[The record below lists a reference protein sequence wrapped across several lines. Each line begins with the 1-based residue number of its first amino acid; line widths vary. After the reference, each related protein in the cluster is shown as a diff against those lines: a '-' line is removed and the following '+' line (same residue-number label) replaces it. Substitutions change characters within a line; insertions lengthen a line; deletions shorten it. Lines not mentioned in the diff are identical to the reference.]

1 MIIIYYHDKNL
12 SPHPSENLNFTS
24 QFLILKFYF
33 LKFDLI
39 QKGGNGIIRIQYRE
53 EGSRMYVRC
62 DCQLKST
69 RCVQYAY
76 MWNEFPFE
84 ILKKDI
90 VKSGKHKMY
99 QRHPMTFDIETS
111 KIPKDNEGHYEAFM
125 YIWQVCIEGNVVF
138 GRRWEELQEFMKNVI
153 NAYKLS
159 EEERVVVYVH
169 NLSFEFQFIQDYF
182 KFVDVFAMA
191 SRSILTAKTAH
202 LEFRCSY
209 KLSNMSLAKF
219 IENTPNTLHY
229 KGIDDLDYSTV
240 RTPDTPLTEV
250 ELGYCFNDVK
260 GLYECVMELLK
271 EDNIAT
277 IPLTSTGYVRRD
289 CRHAMNKNKNN
300 RKMFL
305 RSRLTLLQYKLLR
318 ECFRGGNTAGDRYL
332 TNLILKNVGSYDLSS
347 SYPFQMIARYYPLGK
362 WNYGVIPDIR
372 TLEEYNKK
380 YCTIAR
386 YSFKNIRLRE
396 EKPIPYIPQSKCLA
410 LGNDREIYN
419 GRILHAD
426 CLTISMTNIDYDI
439 VKEQYIYDEIAVE
452 EFHYSR
458 KGLLP
463 KELRDTIMYYFEKK
477 SKLKG
482 DEEHYYEYMKSK
494 NKLNSIYGMT
504 VTNILN
510 TEIEYHDGE
519 YTEKKMTEE
528 EMEEALDKYYKNHR
542 SFLNYSWG
550 VFVTAYARRELEDG
564 LNIAGLDAIYCDTDS
579 VKFIGNHDKEFEAYN
594 ERLNRECLEKG
605 VINYAEVNGK
615 RYYMGIFDKEK
626 GYDEFITLG
635 AKKYAFLQNG
645 RLGITV
651 SGLSKKKGAEELE
664 KKGGLRRFQRNEV
677 FYNSG
682 RTIAQYNSAK
692 VHDITVDDCTFST
705 ASNLAIVDTTYTL
718 GISDTMLD
726 IIERLQGE

>member
-1 MIIIYYHDKNL
+1 
-12 SPHPSENLNFTS
+12 
-24 QFLILKFYF
+24 
-33 LKFDLI
+33 
-39 QKGGNGIIRIQYRE
+39 
-53 EGSRMYVRC
+53 MYIRC
-62 DCQLKST
+62 DTQLKST
-69 RCVQYAY
+69 RCIQYAY
-76 MWNEFPFE
+76 QWNEFPFD

-111 KIPKDNEGHYEAFM
+111 MIPTDDEGHYQAFM

-138 GRRWEELQEFMKNVI
+138 GRRWEELQDFMEKVV

-159 EEERVVVYVH
+159 EGERVVVYVH
-169 NLSFEFQFIQDYF
+169 NLSFEFQFMQDF
-182 KFVDVFAMA
+182 FRFTDVFAMA

-229 KGIDDLDYSTV
+229 KGVDDLDYATV

-250 ELGYCFNDVK
+250 EYGYCFNDVK

-289 CRHAMNKNKNN
+289 CRNAMNKNNNN

-318 ECFRGGNTAGDRYL
+318 ECFRGGNTASDRYL
-332 TNLILKNVGSYDLSS
+332 TNLILKLVGSYDLSS
-347 SYPFQMIARYYPLGK
+347 SYPFQMIAREYPLGK
-362 WNYGVIPDIR
+362 WNYGVIPDLK
-372 TLEEYNKK
+372 TLEEYNSN

-386 YSFKNIRLRE
+386 YTFKNIRLRD

-410 LGNDREIYN
+410 LGDDREIYN

-426 CLTISMTNIDYDI
+426 FLTISMTNIDFDI
-439 VKEQYIYDEIAVE
+439 VKEQYEYDELAVE

-477 SKLKG
+477 SELKG

-528 EMEEALDKYYKNHR
+528 EMQEALDKYYKNHR

-564 LNIAGLDAIYCDTDS
+564 LNIAGLDTIYCDTDS

-594 ERLNRECLEKG
+594 ERLNKECEEKG
-605 VINYAEVNGK
+605 IRNYIEVNGK
-615 RYYMGIFDKEK
+615 RFYMGIFDKEK

-645 RLGITV
+645 KLGITV

-682 RTIAQYNSAK
+682 RTIAQYNSAE
-692 VHDITVDDCTFST
+692 VHDIRVNGCTFST

-718 GISDTMLD
+718 GITDTMLD
-726 IIERLQGE
+726 IIERLQGDIDYE

>member
-1 MIIIYYHDKNL
+1 
-12 SPHPSENLNFTS
+12 
-24 QFLILKFYF
+24 
-33 LKFDLI
+33 
-39 QKGGNGIIRIQYRE
+39 
-53 EGSRMYVRC
+53 MYIRC

-69 RCVQYAY
+69 RCKQYAY
-76 MWNEFPFE
+76 YCNEFPFD

-111 KIPKDNEGHYEAFM
+111 KIPKDNNEGHYEAFM

-138 GRRWEELQEFMKNVI
+138 GRRWEELQEFMQKVVD
-153 NAYKLS
+153 AYKLS
-159 EEERVVVYVH
+159 EGERVVVYVH

-182 KFVDVFAMA
+182 NFTDVFAMA
-191 SRSILTAKTAH
+191 SRSILSAKTAH

-305 RSRLTLLQYKLLR
+305 RSKLTLLQYKLLR
-318 ECFRGGNTAGDRYL
+318 ECFRGGNTASNRYL
-332 TNLILKNVGSYDLSS
+332 TNIILKNVGSYDLSS
-347 SYPFQMIARYYPLGK
+347 SYPFQMISRDFPLGK
-362 WNYGVIPDIR
+362 WNYGIITDIS
-372 TLEEYNKK
+372 TLYEYNRK

-386 YSFKNIRLRE
+386 YTFKNIRLKE

-410 LGNDREIYN
+410 LGDDREIYN

-426 CLTISMTNIDYDI
+426 FLTISMTNIDFDI
-439 VKEQYIYDEIAVE
+439 VKEEYEYDEIAVE

-510 TEIEYHDGE
+510 TEIEYNDGE
-519 YTEKKMTEE
+519 YIEKKMSNE
-528 EMEEALDKYYKNHR
+528 EMQEALDKYYKNHR
-542 SFLNYSWG
+542 SFLSYSWG

-564 LNIAGLDAIYCDTDS
+564 LNIAGLDTIYCDTDS
-579 VKFIGNHDKEFEAYN
+579 VKYIGDHDKEFEEYN
-594 ERLNRECLEKG
+594 IRLNKECEEKG
-605 VINYAEVNGK
+605 IKNYAEVNDK
-615 RYYMGIFDKEK
+615 SYMGIFDKEH

-645 RLGITV
+645 KLGITV

-664 KKGGLRRFQRNEV
+664 RKGGLRRFQKNEI

-692 VHDITVDDCTFST
+692 IHYITVNGCTFST

-726 IIERLQGE
+726 IIERLQGD

>member
-1 MIIIYYHDKNL
+1 
-12 SPHPSENLNFTS
+12 
-24 QFLILKFYF
+24 
-33 LKFDLI
+33 
-39 QKGGNGIIRIQYRE
+39 
-53 EGSRMYVRC
+53 MYIKC

-69 RCVQYAY
+69 RCIQYAY
-76 MWNEFPFE
+76 KWNEFPFD

-138 GRRWEELQEFMKNVI
+138 GRRWEELQEFMEMVV

-159 EEERVVVYVH
+159 EGERVVLYVH

-182 KFVDVFAMA
+182 NFTDVFAMA

-229 KGIDDLDYSTV
+229 KGIDDLDYATV
-240 RTPDTPLTEV
+240 RTPDTSLTEV

-347 SYPFQMIARYYPLGK
+347 SYPFQMIARDYPLGK

-372 TLEEYNKK
+372 TLEEYNRK

-386 YSFKNIRLRE
+386 YTFKNIRLRD

-426 CLTISMTNIDYDI
+426 CLTISMTNIDFDV
-439 VKEQYIYDEIAVE
+439 VKEQYVYDEIAVE

-528 EMEEALDKYYKNHR
+528 EMKEALDKYYKNHR

-564 LNIAGLDAIYCDTDS
+564 LNIAGLDTIYCDTDS
-579 VKFIGNHDKEFEAYN
+579 VKYIGIHDREFEEYN
-594 ERLNRECLEKG
+594 IRLNKECEEKG
-605 VINYAEVNGK
+605 IKNYAEVNGK
-615 RYYMGIFDKEK
+615 RYYMGIFDKEN

-635 AKKYAFLQNG
+635 AKKYAFIQNG
-645 RLGITV
+645 KLGITV

-682 RTIAQYNSAK
+682 RTIAQYNSEK
-692 VHDITVDDCTFST
+692 VHDITVDGCTFST

>member
-1 MIIIYYHDKNL
+1 
-12 SPHPSENLNFTS
+12 
-24 QFLILKFYF
+24 
-33 LKFDLI
+33 
-39 QKGGNGIIRIQYRE
+39 
-53 EGSRMYVRC
+53 MYIRC
-62 DCQLKST
+62 DCQLKTT
-69 RCVQYAY
+69 RCIQYAY
-76 MWNEFPFE
+76 NWNEFPFQ
-84 ILKKDI
+84 ILKKDL
-90 VKSGKHKMY
+90 VKSGKHKVY
-99 QRHPMTFDIETS
+99 QRLPMTFDIETS
-111 KIPKDNEGHYEAFM
+111 KIPTDDDGHYQAFM
-125 YIWQVCIEGNVVF
+125 YLWQICLEGNVIF
-138 GRRWEELQEFMKNVI
+138 GRRWEQLQWFMEQVV

-159 EEERVVVYVH
+159 ENERVVIYVH
-169 NLSFEFQFIQDYF
+169 NLSFEFQFMQDF
-182 KFVDVFAMA
+182 FRFTDVFAMA
-191 SRSILTAKTAH
+191 SRSILTAKTDH

-209 KLSNMSLAKF
+209 KLSNMSLAKW

-229 KGIDDLDYSTV
+229 KGVGDLDYDTV

-250 ELGYCFNDVK
+250 EYGYGFNDVK
-260 GLYECVMELLK
+260 GPYECLMELLK

-347 SYPFQMIARYYPLGK
+347 SYPFQMIAREYPLGK
-362 WNYGVIPDIR
+362 WNYGIIPDIR
-372 TLEEYNKK
+372 TLDEYNRK

-386 YSFKNIRLRE
+386 YTFKNIRLRD

-426 CLTISMTNIDYDI
+426 CLTISMTNIDFDI

-528 EMEEALDKYYKNHR
+528 EMQEALDKYYKNHR

-564 LNIAGLDAIYCDTDS
+564 LNIAGLDTIYCDTDS
-579 VKFIGNHDKEFEAYN
+579 VKYIGNHDREFEEYN
-594 ERLNRECLEKG
+594 ERLNKECEERGIK
-605 VINYAEVNGK
+605 NYAEVNGK
-615 RYYMGIFDKEK
+615 RFYMGIFDKEK

-645 RLGITV
+645 KLGITV

-682 RTIAQYNSAK
+682 RTIAQYNSEK
-692 VHDITVDDCTFST
+692 VHDITVDGCTFST

>member
-1 MIIIYYHDKNL
+1 
-12 SPHPSENLNFTS
+12 
-24 QFLILKFYF
+24 
-33 LKFDLI
+33 
-39 QKGGNGIIRIQYRE
+39 
-53 EGSRMYVRC
+53 MYIRC

-69 RCVQYAY
+69 RCIQYAY
-76 MWNEFPFE
+76 QWNEFPFD

-111 KIPKDNEGHYEAFM
+111 KIPTDDEGHYQSFM

-138 GRRWEELQEFMKNVI
+138 GRRWEELQEFMEKVVD
-153 NAYKLS
+153 AYKLS

-182 KFVDVFAMA
+182 NFTDVFAMA

-229 KGIDDLDYSTV
+229 KGVDDLDYATV
-240 RTPDTPLTEV
+240 RTPDTQLTEV
-250 ELGYCFNDVK
+250 EYGYCFNDVK

-289 CRHAMNKNKNN
+289 CRKAMSKNKNN

-318 ECFRGGNTAGDRYL
+318 ECFRGGNTASDRYL
-332 TNLILKNVGSYDLSS
+332 TNLILKIVGSYDLSS
-347 SYPFQMIARYYPLGK
+347 SYPFQMIAREYPLGK
-362 WNYGVIPDIR
+362 WNYGVIPDIN
-372 TLEEYNKK
+372 TLEEYNRK

-386 YSFKNIRLRE
+386 YSFKNIRLRD

-426 CLTISMTNIDYDI
+426 FLTISMTNIDFDI
-439 VKEQYIYDEIAVE
+439 VKEQYEYDELAVE

-477 SKLKG
+477 SELKG

-528 EMEEALDKYYKNHR
+528 EMKEALDKYYKNHR

-564 LNIAGLDAIYCDTDS
+564 LNIAGLDTIYCDTDS
-579 VKFIGNHDKEFEAYN
+579 VKFIGDHDKEFEAYN
-594 ERLNRECLEKG
+594 ERLNKECEEKG
-605 VINYAEVNGK
+605 IKNYAEVNGK
-615 RYYMGIFDKEK
+615 RFYMGIFDKEK

-645 RLGITV
+645 KLGITV

-664 KKGGLRRFQRNEV
+664 RKGGLRRFQRNEV

-682 RTIAQYNSAK
+682 RTIAQYNSAE
-692 VHDITVDDCTFST
+692 VHDITVDGCTFST

-726 IIERLQGE
+726 IIERLQGDNDYE

>member
-1 MIIIYYHDKNL
+1 
-12 SPHPSENLNFTS
+12 
-24 QFLILKFYF
+24 
-33 LKFDLI
+33 
-39 QKGGNGIIRIQYRE
+39 
-53 EGSRMYVRC
+53 MYIRC
-62 DCQLKST
+62 DTQLKST
-69 RCVQYAY
+69 RCIQYAY
-76 MWNEFPFE
+76 YWNEFPFE
-84 ILKKDI
+84 LLKKDI

-111 KIPKDNEGHYEAFM
+111 KIPTDDEGHYQAFM
-125 YIWQVCIEGNVVF
+125 YIWQICIEGNVVF
-138 GRRWEELQEFMKNVI
+138 GRRWEELQEFMEKVV

-182 KFVDVFAMA
+182 NFTDVFAMA

-229 KGIDDLDYSTV
+229 KGVDDLDYATV
-240 RTPDTPLTEV
+240 RTPDTPLNEV

-289 CRHAMNKNKNN
+289 CRKAMNRNKNN

-347 SYPFQMIARYYPLGK
+347 SYPFQMIAREYPLGK
-362 WNYGVIPDIR
+362 WNYGVIPDIK
-372 TLEEYNKK
+372 TLEEYNRK

-386 YSFKNIRLRE
+386 YTFKNIRLRD

-410 LGNDREIYN
+410 LGDDREIYN

-426 CLTISMTNIDYDI
+426 ILTISMTNIDFEI
-439 VKEQYIYDEIAVE
+439 VKEQYVYDEIAVE
-452 EFHYSR
+452 EFHYTR

-477 SKLKG
+477 SMLKG

-528 EMEEALDKYYKNHR
+528 EMQEALDKYYKNHR

-564 LNIAGLDAIYCDTDS
+564 LNIAGLDTIYCDTDS
-579 VKFIGNHDKEFEAYN
+579 VKYIGNHDKEFEAYN
-594 ERLNRECLEKG
+594 ERLNNECEEKG
-605 VINYAEVNGK
+605 IRNYTEFNGK
-615 RYYMGIFDKEK
+615 RFYMGIFDKEK

-635 AKKYAFLQNG
+635 AKKYAFIQNG
-645 RLGITV
+645 KLGITV

-692 VHDITVDDCTFST
+692 VHDITVNGCTFST

-726 IIERLQGE
+726 IIERLQGDRDNEKEKINGKKN

>member
-1 MIIIYYHDKNL
+1 
-12 SPHPSENLNFTS
+12 
-24 QFLILKFYF
+24 
-33 LKFDLI
+33 
-39 QKGGNGIIRIQYRE
+39 
-53 EGSRMYVRC
+53 MYIKC

-69 RCVQYAY
+69 RCIQYAY
-76 MWNEFPFE
+76 YWNEFPFD

-99 QRHPMTFDIETS
+99 QKHPMTFDIETS
-111 KIPKDNEGHYEAFM
+111 KIPTDDEGHYQAFM
-125 YIWQVCIEGNVVF
+125 YLWQICLEGNVIF
-138 GRRWEELQEFMKNVI
+138 GRRWEQLQWFMEQVVK
-153 NAYKLS
+153 AYKLS
-159 EEERVVVYVH
+159 EGERVVIYVH
-169 NLSFEFQFIQDYF
+169 NLSFEFQFMQDF
-182 KFVDVFAMA
+182 FRFTDVFAMA
-191 SRSILTAKTAH
+191 SRSILTAKTDH

-209 KLSNMSLAKF
+209 KLSNMSLAKW

-229 KGIDDLDYSTV
+229 KGVGDLDYDTV
-240 RTPDTPLTEV
+240 RTPDTPLTEI
-250 ELGYCFNDVK
+250 EYGYGFNDVK
-260 GLYECVMELLK
+260 GLYECLMELLK

-289 CRHAMNKNKNN
+289 CRNAMNKNKNN

-318 ECFRGGNTAGDRYL
+318 ECFRGGNTASDRYL
-332 TNLILKNVGSYDLSS
+332 TNLILKIVGSYDLSS
-347 SYPFQMIARYYPLGK
+347 SYPFQMIAREYPLGK
-362 WNYGVIPDIR
+362 WNYGVIPDIN
-372 TLEEYNKK
+372 TLEEYNRK

-386 YSFKNIRLRE
+386 YTFKNITLRD
-396 EKPIPYIPQSKCLA
+396 EKPIPYIPQSKCLS
-410 LGNDREIYN
+410 LGDDREIYN

-426 CLTISMTNIDYDI
+426 FLTISMTNIDFDI
-439 VKEQYIYDEIAVE
+439 VREQYEYEELAVE

-477 SKLKG
+477 SKLKC

-564 LNIAGLDAIYCDTDS
+564 LNIAGLDTIYCDTDS
-579 VKFIGNHDKEFEAYN
+579 VKFIGNHDMEFESYN
-594 ERLNRECLEKG
+594 ERLNKECEEKG
-605 VINYAEVNGK
+605 IKNYTEVNGK
-615 RYYMGIFDKEK
+615 RFYMGIFDKEK

-645 RLGITV
+645 KLGITV

-664 KKGGLRRFQRNEV
+664 KKGGIRRFQRNEV

-682 RTIAQYNSAK
+682 RTIVQYNSAE
-692 VHDITVDDCTFST
+692 VHDITVNGCTFST

-718 GISDTMLD
+718 GITDTMLD
-726 IIERLQGE
+726 IIERLQGDNDYE

>member
-1 MIIIYYHDKNL
+1 
-12 SPHPSENLNFTS
+12 
-24 QFLILKFYF
+24 
-33 LKFDLI
+33 
-39 QKGGNGIIRIQYRE
+39 
-53 EGSRMYVRC
+53 MYVRC
-62 DCQLKST
+62 DCQLKTT
-69 RCVQYAY
+69 RCIQYAY
-76 MWNEFPFE
+76 RWNEFPFE

-111 KIPKDNEGHYEAFM
+111 KIAKDNDGHYEAFM

-138 GRRWEELQEFMKNVI
+138 GRRWEELQEFMHKVVD
-153 NAYKLS
+153 AYKLS
-159 EEERVVVYVH
+159 EGERVVVYVH
-169 NLSFEFQFIQDYF
+169 NLSFEFQFIQDF
-182 KFVDVFAMA
+182 FHFTDVFAMA

-305 RSRLTLLQYKLLR
+305 RSRLTLIQYKLLR

-347 SYPFQMIARYYPLGK
+347 SYPFQMIAREYPLGK
-362 WNYGVIPDIR
+362 WNYGVIPNIR
-372 TLEEYNKK
+372 TLEEYNRK

-386 YSFKNIRLRE
+386 YSFKNIRLRD

-426 CLTISMTNIDYDI
+426 CLTISMTNIDFDI
-439 VKEQYIYDEIAVE
+439 VREQYVYDEIAVE

-528 EMEEALDKYYKNHR
+528 EMQEALDKYYKNHR

-564 LNIAGLDAIYCDTDS
+564 LNIAGLDTVYCDTDS
-579 VKFIGNHDKEFEAYN
+579 VKYIGEHEKEFEEYN
-594 ERLNRECLEKG
+594 IRLNKECEEKG
-605 VINYAEVNGK
+605 IKNYAEVNGK
-615 RYYMGIFDKEK
+615 RFYMGIFDKEN

-645 RLGITV
+645 KLGITV
-651 SGLSKKKGAEELE
+651 SGLSKNKGAEELE
-664 KKGGLRRFQRNEV
+664 RKGGLRRFQRNEV

-692 VHDITVDDCTFST
+692 VHDITVNGCTFST

-726 IIERLQGE
+726 IIERLQGD

>member
-1 MIIIYYHDKNL
+1 
-12 SPHPSENLNFTS
+12 
-24 QFLILKFYF
+24 
-33 LKFDLI
+33 
-39 QKGGNGIIRIQYRE
+39 
-53 EGSRMYVRC
+53 MYIRC
-62 DCQLKST
+62 DTQLKST
-69 RCVQYAY
+69 RCIQYAY
-76 MWNEFPFE
+76 QWNEFPFD

-111 KIPKDNEGHYEAFM
+111 KIPTDDDGHYEAFM

-138 GRRWEELQEFMKNVI
+138 GRRWEELQEFMNNVV

-182 KFVDVFAMA
+182 KFTDVFAMA

-229 KGIDDLDYSTV
+229 KGVDDLDYQTV
-240 RTPDTPLTEV
+240 RTPDTPLTEI
-250 ELGYCFNDVK
+250 EYGYCFNDVK

-289 CRHAMNKNKNN
+289 CRNAMNKNKNN

-318 ECFRGGNTAGDRYL
+318 ECFRGGNTASDRYL
-332 TNLILKNVGSYDLSS
+332 TNLILKIVGSYDLSS
-347 SYPFQMIARYYPLGK
+347 SYPFQMIAREYPLGK
-362 WNYGVIPDIR
+362 WNYGVIPDIK
-372 TLEEYNKK
+372 TLEEYNSR

-386 YSFKNIRLRE
+386 YTFKNIHLRD

-410 LGNDREIYN
+410 LGDDREIYN

-426 CLTISMTNIDYDI
+426 FLTISMTNIDFDI
-439 VKEQYIYDEIAVE
+439 VKEQYEYDELAVE

-482 DEEHYYEYMKSK
+482 DEDHYYEYMKSK

-528 EMEEALDKYYKNHR
+528 EMQEALDKYYKNHR

-564 LNIAGLDAIYCDTDS
+564 LNIAGLDTIYCDTDS
-579 VKFIGNHDKEFEAYN
+579 VKFIGNHDREFEEYN
-594 ERLNRECLEKG
+594 ERLNKECEEKG
-605 VINYAEVNGK
+605 IRNYTEVNGK
-615 RYYMGIFDKEK
+615 RFYMGIFDKEK

-635 AKKYAFLQNG
+635 AKKYAFMQNG
-645 RLGITV
+645 KLGITV

-664 KKGGLRRFQRNEV
+664 RKGGLRRFQRNEV

-682 RTIAQYNSAK
+682 RTIAQYNSAD
-692 VHDITVDDCTFST
+692 VHDITVDGCTFST

-718 GISDTMLD
+718 GITDTMLD
-726 IIERLQGE
+726 IIEKLQGDIDYE

>member
-1 MIIIYYHDKNL
+1 
-12 SPHPSENLNFTS
+12 
-24 QFLILKFYF
+24 
-33 LKFDLI
+33 
-39 QKGGNGIIRIQYRE
+39 
-53 EGSRMYVRC
+53 MYIKC

-69 RCVQYAY
+69 RCIQYAY
-76 MWNEFPFE
+76 KWNEFPFD

-90 VKSGKHKMY
+90 IKSGKHKMY

-111 KIPKDNEGHYEAFM
+111 KISKDNDGHYEAFM
-125 YIWQVCIEGNVVF
+125 YIWQICIEGNVVF

-153 NAYKLS
+153 NAYKLT
-159 EEERVVVYVH
+159 EGERVVVYVH

-182 KFVDVFAMA
+182 NFVDVFAMA

-229 KGIDDLDYSTV
+229 KGIDDLDYATV

-250 ELGYCFNDVK
+250 EYGYCFNDVK
-260 GLYECVMELLK
+260 GLYESVMELLN

-332 TNLILKNVGSYDLSS
+332 TNLILKQVGSYDLSS
-347 SYPFQMIARYYPLGK
+347 SYPFQMIAREYPVGK

-372 TLEEYNKK
+372 TLEEYNRK

-386 YSFKNIRLRE
+386 YTFKNIRLRD
-396 EKPIPYIPQSKCLA
+396 EKPIPYIPQSKCIA
-410 LGNDREIYN
+410 LGDDREIYN

-426 CLTISMTNIDYDI
+426 FLTISMTNIDFDI
-439 VKEQYIYDEIAVE
+439 VREQYEYDEIAVE

-477 SKLKG
+477 SNLKG

-528 EMEEALDKYYKNHR
+528 EMQEALDKYYMNHR

-564 LNIAGLDAIYCDTDS
+564 LNIAGLDTIYCDTDS
-579 VKFIGNHDKEFEAYN
+579 VKYIGNHDREFEEYN
-594 ERLNRECLEKG
+594 ERLNKECEEKG
-605 VINYAEVNGK
+605 IKNYAEVNGK
-615 RYYMGIFDKEK
+615 RFYMGIFDKEK

-645 RLGITV
+645 KLGITV

-682 RTIAQYNSAK
+682 RTIAQYNSEK
-692 VHDITVDDCTFST
+692 VHDITVDGCTDRKS
-705 ASNLAIVDTTYTL
+705 VV
-718 GISDTMLD
+718 
-726 IIERLQGE
+726 

>member
-1 MIIIYYHDKNL
+1 
-12 SPHPSENLNFTS
+12 
-24 QFLILKFYF
+24 
-33 LKFDLI
+33 
-39 QKGGNGIIRIQYRE
+39 
-53 EGSRMYVRC
+53 MYIRC
-62 DCQLKST
+62 DTQLKST
-69 RCVQYAY
+69 RCIQYAY
-76 MWNEFPFE
+76 KWNEFPFG

-111 KIPKDNEGHYEAFM
+111 KILTDDEGHYQAFM

-138 GRRWEELQEFMKNVI
+138 GRRWEELQEFMQNVV

-159 EEERVVVYVH
+159 EGERVVVYVH

-182 KFVDVFAMA
+182 KFTDVFAMS

-229 KGIDDLDYSTV
+229 KGIDDIDYATV
-240 RTPDTPLTEV
+240 RTPDTELTEV
-250 ELGYCFNDVK
+250 EYGYCFNDVK
-260 GLYECVMELLK
+260 GLYECVIELLK

-289 CRHAMNKNKNN
+289 CRNAMNKNKNN

-318 ECFRGGNTAGDRYL
+318 ECFRGGNTASDRYL
-332 TNLILKNVGSYDLSS
+332 TNLILKIVGSYDLSS
-347 SYPFQMIARYYPLGK
+347 SYPFQMIAREYPLGK
-362 WNYGVIPDIR
+362 WNYGVIPDIK
-372 TLEEYNKK
+372 TLEEYNSK

-386 YSFKNIRLRE
+386 YTFKNIRLRDE
-396 EKPIPYIPQSKCLA
+396 QPIPYIPQSKCLA
-410 LGNDREIYN
+410 LGADREIYN

-426 CLTISMTNIDYDI
+426 FLTISMTNIDYDI
-439 VKEQYIYDEIAVE
+439 VKEQYEYDEIAVE

-528 EMEEALDKYYKNHR
+528 EMQEALDKYYKNHR

-564 LNIAGLDAIYCDTDS
+564 LNIAGLDTIYCDTDS
-579 VKFIGNHDKEFEAYN
+579 VKFIGNHDREFEEYN
-594 ERLNRECLEKG
+594 ERLNKECEERGIK
-605 VINYAEVNGK
+605 NYAEVNGK

-645 RLGITV
+645 KLGITV
-651 SGLSKKKGAEELE
+651 SGLSKKKGAKELE
-664 KKGGLRRFQRNEV
+664 KKGGLKRFQRNEV

-682 RTIAQYNSAK
+682 RTIAQYNAAEI
-692 VHDITVDDCTFST
+692 HNITVDGCTFST

-718 GISDTMLD
+718 GITDTMLD
-726 IIERLQGE
+726 IIEKLQGDNDYE

>member
-1 MIIIYYHDKNL
+1 
-12 SPHPSENLNFTS
+12 
-24 QFLILKFYF
+24 
-33 LKFDLI
+33 
-39 QKGGNGIIRIQYRE
+39 
-53 EGSRMYVRC
+53 MYIRC
-62 DCQLKST
+62 DTQLKST
-69 RCVQYAY
+69 RCIQYAY
-76 MWNEFPFE
+76 QWNEFPFE

-99 QRHPMTFDIETS
+99 QRKPMTFDIETS
-111 KIPKDNEGHYEAFM
+111 KIPKDNDGHYEAFM

-138 GRRWEELQEFMKNVI
+138 GRRWEELQEFMKNVV

-159 EEERVVVYVH
+159 EGERVVVYVH

-182 KFVDVFAMA
+182 NFTDVFAMA

-219 IENTPNTLHY
+219 IENAPNTLHY
-229 KGIDDLDYSTV
+229 KGVDDLDYATV
-240 RTPDTPLTEV
+240 RTPNTPLTEI
-250 ELGYCFNDVK
+250 EYGYCFNDVK

-289 CRHAMNKNKNN
+289 CRKAMNKNKNN

-318 ECFRGGNTAGDRYL
+318 ECFRGGNTASDRYL

-347 SYPFQMIARYYPLGK
+347 SYPFQMIAREYPLGK
-362 WNYGVIPDIR
+362 WNYGIIPDIK
-372 TLEEYNKK
+372 TLEEYNRK

-386 YSFKNIRLRE
+386 YTFKNIHLRD

-410 LGNDREIYN
+410 LGDDREIYN

-426 CLTISMTNIDYDI
+426 YLTISMTNIDFDI
-439 VKEQYIYDEIAVE
+439 VREQYEYDEIAVE

-528 EMEEALDKYYKNHR
+528 EMQEALDKYYKNHR

-564 LNIAGLDAIYCDTDS
+564 LNIAGLDTIYCDTDS
-579 VKFIGNHDKEFEAYN
+579 VKFIGNHDREFEAYN
-594 ERLNRECLEKG
+594 ERLNKECEEKG
-605 VINYAEVNGK
+605 IMNYTEVNGK

-635 AKKYAFLQNG
+635 AKKYAFLQQG
-645 RLGITV
+645 KLGITV
-651 SGLSKKKGAEELE
+651 SGLSKKKGAEELA
-664 KKGGLRRFQRNEV
+664 KKGGLRRFQRNEI

-682 RTIAQYNSAK
+682 RTIAQYNSEK
-692 VHDITVDDCTFST
+692 IHDITVNGCTFST

-718 GISDTMLD
+718 GITDTMLD
-726 IIERLQGE
+726 IIERLQGDIDYE

>member
-1 MIIIYYHDKNL
+1 
-12 SPHPSENLNFTS
+12 
-24 QFLILKFYF
+24 
-33 LKFDLI
+33 
-39 QKGGNGIIRIQYRE
+39 
-53 EGSRMYVRC
+53 MYIKC

-69 RCVQYAY
+69 RCIQYAY
-76 MWNEFPFE
+76 YWNEFPFE

-111 KIPKDNEGHYEAFM
+111 KIPTDDEGHYQAFM

-138 GRRWEELQEFMKNVI
+138 GRRWEELQEFMKNVV

-159 EEERVVVYVH
+159 EGERVVVYVH
-169 NLSFEFQFIQDYF
+169 NLSFEFQFIQDF
-182 KFVDVFAMA
+182 FNFTDVFAMA

-229 KGIDDLDYSTV
+229 KGVDDLDYATV

-250 ELGYCFNDVK
+250 EYGYCFNDVK

-289 CRHAMNKNKNN
+289 CRNAMNKNKNN

-318 ECFRGGNTAGDRYL
+318 ECFRGGNTASDRYL
-332 TNLILKNVGSYDLSS
+332 TNLILKIVGSYDLSS
-347 SYPFQMIARYYPLGK
+347 SYPFQMIARDYPLGK
-362 WNYGVIPDIR
+362 WNYGVIPDIK
-372 TLEEYNKK
+372 TLEEYNSR

-386 YSFKNIRLRE
+386 YTFKNIHLRD

-410 LGNDREIYN
+410 LGDDREIYN

-426 CLTISMTNIDYDI
+426 FLTISMTNIDFDI
-439 VKEQYIYDEIAVE
+439 VREQYEYDELAVE

-477 SKLKG
+477 SELKG

-528 EMEEALDKYYKNHR
+528 EMQEALDKYYKNHR
-542 SFLNYSWG
+542 SFMNYSWG

-564 LNIAGLDAIYCDTDS
+564 LNIAGLDTIYCDTDS
-579 VKFIGNHDKEFEAYN
+579 VKFIGNHDREFEEYN
-594 ERLNRECLEKG
+594 ERLNKECEEKG
-605 VINYAEVNGK
+605 IRNYTEVNGK
-615 RYYMGIFDKEK
+615 RFYMGIFDKEK

-645 RLGITV
+645 KLGITV

-664 KKGGLRRFQRNEV
+664 RKGGLRRFQRNEV

-682 RTIAQYNSAK
+682 RTIAQYNSAG
-692 VHDITVDDCTFST
+692 VHDITVNGCTFST

-718 GISDTMLD
+718 GITDTMLD
-726 IIERLQGE
+726 IIEKLQGDIDYE

>member
-1 MIIIYYHDKNL
+1 
-12 SPHPSENLNFTS
+12 
-24 QFLILKFYF
+24 
-33 LKFDLI
+33 
-39 QKGGNGIIRIQYRE
+39 
-53 EGSRMYVRC
+53 MYVRC

-69 RCVQYAY
+69 RCIQYAY

-99 QRHPMTFDIETS
+99 QRKPMTFDIETS
-111 KIPKDNEGHYEAFM
+111 KIPKDNDGHYEAFM

-138 GRRWEELQEFMKNVI
+138 GRRWEELQEFMQKVVD
-153 NAYKLS
+153 AYKLT
-159 EEERVVVYVH
+159 EGERVVVYVH

-182 KFVDVFAMA
+182 NFTDVFAMA

-229 KGIDDLDYSTV
+229 KGVDDLDYTTV
-240 RTPDTPLTEV
+240 RTPGTPLSEV
-250 ELGYCFNDVK
+250 EYGYCFNDVK
-260 GLYECVMELLK
+260 GLYECVMELLN

-347 SYPFQMIARYYPLGK
+347 SYPFQMIAREYPLGK
-362 WNYGVIPDIR
+362 WNYGVIPDIK
-372 TLEEYNKK
+372 TLEEYNRQ

-386 YSFKNIRLRE
+386 YSFKNIRLRD

-426 CLTISMTNIDYDI
+426 CLTISMTNIDFDI
-439 VKEQYIYDEIAVE
+439 VKEQYVYDEIAVE

-528 EMEEALDKYYKNHR
+528 EMQEELDKYYKNHR

-564 LNIAGLDAIYCDTDS
+564 LNIAGLDTIYCDTDS
-579 VKFIGNHDKEFEAYN
+579 VKYIGEHDREFEEYN
-594 ERLNRECLEKG
+594 RRLNKECEENGIK
-605 VINYAEVNGK
+605 NYSEVNGK
-615 RYYMGIFDKEK
+615 RFYMGIFDKEK

-645 RLGITV
+645 KLGITV

-682 RTIAQYNSAK
+682 RTIAQYNSEK
-692 VHDITVDDCTFST
+692 VHDITVDGCTFTT

-718 GISDTMLD
+718 GITDTMLD
-726 IIERLQGE
+726 IIERLQGD

>member
-1 MIIIYYHDKNL
+1 
-12 SPHPSENLNFTS
+12 
-24 QFLILKFYF
+24 
-33 LKFDLI
+33 
-39 QKGGNGIIRIQYRE
+39 
-53 EGSRMYVRC
+53 MYIKC

-69 RCVQYAY
+69 RCIQYAY
-76 MWNEFPFE
+76 YWNDFPFD

-111 KIPKDNEGHYEAFM
+111 KIPTDDEGHYQAFM

-138 GRRWEELQEFMKNVI
+138 GRRWEELQEFMKNVV

-159 EEERVVVYVH
+159 EGERVVVYVH

-229 KGIDDLDYSTV
+229 KGVDDLDYATV
-240 RTPDTPLTEV
+240 RTPDTPLTEI
-250 ELGYCFNDVK
+250 EYGYCFNDVK

-289 CRHAMNKNKNN
+289 CRNAMNKNKNN

-347 SYPFQMIARYYPLGK
+347 SYPFQMIAREYPLGK
-362 WNYGVIPDIR
+362 WNYGVIPDIK
-372 TLEEYNKK
+372 TLEEYNSR

-386 YSFKNIRLRE
+386 YTFKNIRLRD

-410 LGNDREIYN
+410 LGDDREIYN

-426 CLTISMTNIDYDI
+426 FLTISMTNIDYDI
-439 VKEQYIYDEIAVE
+439 VKEQYEYDEIAVE

-528 EMEEALDKYYKNHR
+528 EMQEALDKYYKNHR

-564 LNIAGLDAIYCDTDS
+564 LNIAGLDTIYCDTDS
-579 VKFIGNHDKEFEAYN
+579 VKFISNHDREFEAYN
-594 ERLNRECLEKG
+594 ERLNKECEEKG
-605 VINYAEVNGK
+605 IRNYTEVNGK
-615 RYYMGIFDKEK
+615 RFYMGIFDKEK

-645 RLGITV
+645 KLGITV
-651 SGLSKKKGAEELE
+651 SGLSKKKGAKELE

-682 RTIAQYNSAK
+682 RTIAQYNSAEI
-692 VHDITVDDCTFST
+692 HDITVDGCTFST

-718 GISDTMLD
+718 GITDTMLD
-726 IIERLQGE
+726 IIERLQGDIDYE

>member
-1 MIIIYYHDKNL
+1 
-12 SPHPSENLNFTS
+12 
-24 QFLILKFYF
+24 
-33 LKFDLI
+33 
-39 QKGGNGIIRIQYRE
+39 
-53 EGSRMYVRC
+53 MYIKC

-69 RCVQYAY
+69 RCIQYAY
-76 MWNEFPFE
+76 YWNEFPFE

-111 KIPKDNEGHYEAFM
+111 KIPTDDEGHYQAFM
-125 YIWQVCIEGNVVF
+125 YIWQICIEGNVVL
-138 GRRWEELQEFMKNVI
+138 GRRWEELQEFMKNVV

-159 EEERVVVYVH
+159 EGERVVVYVH

-229 KGIDDLDYSTV
+229 KGVDDLDYETV
-240 RTPDTPLTEV
+240 RTPDTELTEV
-250 ELGYCFNDVK
+250 EYGYCFNDVK

-289 CRHAMNKNKNN
+289 CRNAMNKNKNN

-318 ECFRGGNTAGDRYL
+318 ECFRGGNTASDRYL
-332 TNLILKNVGSYDLSS
+332 TNLILKIVGSYDLSS
-347 SYPFQMIARYYPLGK
+347 SYPFQMIAREYPLGK
-362 WNYGVIPDIR
+362 WNYGIIPDIK
-372 TLEEYNKK
+372 TLEEYNSR

-386 YSFKNIRLRE
+386 YTFKNIRLRE
-396 EKPIPYIPQSKCLA
+396 DKPIPYIPQSKCLA
-410 LGNDREIYN
+410 LGDDREIYN

-426 CLTISMTNIDYDI
+426 FMTISMTNIDFDI
-439 VKEQYIYDEIAVE
+439 VKEQYEYDEISVE

-477 SKLKG
+477 SELKG

-564 LNIAGLDAIYCDTDS
+564 LNIAGLDTVYCDTDS
-579 VKFIGNHDKEFEAYN
+579 VKFIGNHDREFEAYN
-594 ERLNRECLEKG
+594 ERLNKECEEKG
-605 VINYAEVNGK
+605 IRNYTEVNGK
-615 RYYMGIFDKEK
+615 RFYMGIFDKEK

-682 RTIAQYNSAK
+682 RTIAQYNSAE
-692 VHDITVDDCTFST
+692 VHDITVNGCTFST

-718 GISDTMLD
+718 GITDTMLD
-726 IIERLQGE
+726 IIVRLQGDIDYE

>member
-1 MIIIYYHDKNL
+1 
-12 SPHPSENLNFTS
+12 
-24 QFLILKFYF
+24 
-33 LKFDLI
+33 
-39 QKGGNGIIRIQYRE
+39 
-53 EGSRMYVRC
+53 MYIKC
-62 DCQLKST
+62 DCQLKTT
-69 RCVQYAY
+69 RCIQYAY
-76 MWNEFPFE
+76 YWNEFPFE

-111 KIPKDNEGHYEAFM
+111 KIPTDDEGHYQAFM

-138 GRRWEELQEFMKNVI
+138 GRRWEELQDFMERVV

-159 EEERVVVYVH
+159 EGERVVVYVH

-182 KFVDVFAMA
+182 NFTDVFAMA

-229 KGIDDLDYSTV
+229 KGVDDLDYASV
-240 RTPDTPLTEV
+240 RTPDTELTVIEY
-250 ELGYCFNDVK
+250 GYCFNDVK

-289 CRHAMNKNKNN
+289 CRHAMNKNKDN

-318 ECFRGGNTAGDRYL
+318 ECFRGGNTASDRYL
-332 TNLILKNVGSYDLSS
+332 TNLILKIVGSYDLSS
-347 SYPFQMIARYYPLGK
+347 SYPFQMIAREYPLGK
-362 WNYGVIPDIR
+362 WNYGVIPDIK
-372 TLEEYNKK
+372 TLEEYNSK

-386 YSFKNIRLRE
+386 YTFKNIRLRD

-410 LGNDREIYN
+410 LGDNREIYN

-426 CLTISMTNIDYDI
+426 FLTISMTNIDFDI
-439 VKEQYIYDEIAVE
+439 VKEQYEYDELAVE

-477 SKLKG
+477 SELKG

-528 EMEEALDKYYKNHR
+528 EMQEALDKYYKNHR

-564 LNIAGLDAIYCDTDS
+564 LNIAGLDTIYCDTDS

-594 ERLNRECLEKG
+594 ERLNKECEEKG
-605 VINYAEVNGK
+605 IRNYAEVNGK

-645 RLGITV
+645 KLGITV

-682 RTIAQYNSAK
+682 RTIAQYNSAEI
-692 VHDITVDDCTFST
+692 HDITVNGCTFST

-718 GISDTMLD
+718 GITDTMLD
-726 IIERLQGE
+726 IIVRLQGDNDYE

>member
-1 MIIIYYHDKNL
+1 
-12 SPHPSENLNFTS
+12 
-24 QFLILKFYF
+24 
-33 LKFDLI
+33 
-39 QKGGNGIIRIQYRE
+39 
-53 EGSRMYVRC
+53 MYIKC

-69 RCVQYAY
+69 RCIQYAY
-76 MWNEFPFE
+76 QWNEFPFE

-111 KIPKDNEGHYEAFM
+111 KIPTDDEGHYQAFM

-138 GRRWEELQEFMKNVI
+138 GRRWEELQEFMKNVV

-159 EEERVVVYVH
+159 EGERVVVYVH

-182 KFVDVFAMA
+182 NFTDVFAMA

-229 KGIDDLDYSTV
+229 KGVDDLDYATV
-240 RTPDTPLTEV
+240 RTPDTPLTEI
-250 ELGYCFNDVK
+250 EYGYCFNDVM
-260 GLYECVMELLK
+260 GLYECVIELLK

-289 CRHAMNKNKNN
+289 CRNAMNKNKNN

-318 ECFRGGNTAGDRYL
+318 ECFRGGNTASDRYL
-332 TNLILKNVGSYDLSS
+332 TNLILKIVGSYDLSS
-347 SYPFQMIARYYPLGK
+347 SYPFQMIAREYPLGK
-362 WNYGVIPDIR
+362 WNYGVIPDIK
-372 TLEEYNKK
+372 TLEEYNSK

-386 YSFKNIRLRE
+386 YTFKNIRLRD

-410 LGNDREIYN
+410 LGDDREIYN

-426 CLTISMTNIDYDI
+426 FLTISMTNIDFDI
-439 VKEQYIYDEIAVE
+439 VKEQYEYDEIAVE

-477 SKLKG
+477 SELKG

-564 LNIAGLDAIYCDTDS
+564 LNIAGLDTIYCDTDS
-579 VKFIGNHDKEFEAYN
+579 VKFIGNHDKEFEEYN
-594 ERLNRECLEKG
+594 ERLNKECEEKG
-605 VINYAEVNGK
+605 IRNYTEVNGK
-615 RYYMGIFDKEK
+615 RFYMGIFDKEK

-645 RLGITV
+645 KLGITV

-682 RTIAQYNSAK
+682 RTIAQYNSSK
-692 VHDITVDDCTFST
+692 IHDITVDGCTFST

-718 GISDTMLD
+718 GITDTMLD
-726 IIERLQGE
+726 IIERLQGDNDYE

>member
-1 MIIIYYHDKNL
+1 
-12 SPHPSENLNFTS
+12 
-24 QFLILKFYF
+24 
-33 LKFDLI
+33 
-39 QKGGNGIIRIQYRE
+39 
-53 EGSRMYVRC
+53 MYIKC

-69 RCVQYAY
+69 RCIQYAY
-76 MWNEFPFE
+76 KWNEFPFD

-99 QRHPMTFDIETS
+99 QRQPMTFDIETS
-111 KIPKDNEGHYEAFM
+111 KIPTDDEGHYQAFM
-125 YIWQVCIEGNVVF
+125 YIWQVCLEGNVVF
-138 GRRWEELQEFMKNVI
+138 GRRWEELQEFMQNVV

-182 KFVDVFAMA
+182 NFTDVFAMA

-229 KGIDDLDYSTV
+229 KGVDDLDYATV
-240 RTPDTPLTEV
+240 RTPDTELTEV
-250 ELGYCFNDVK
+250 EYGYCFNDVK

-289 CRHAMNKNKNN
+289 CRNAMNKNKNN

-318 ECFRGGNTAGDRYL
+318 ECFRGGNTASDRYL
-332 TNLILKNVGSYDLSS
+332 TNLILKIVGSYDLSS
-347 SYPFQMIARYYPLGK
+347 SYPFQMIAREYPLGK
-362 WNYGVIPDIR
+362 WNYGVIPDIK
-372 TLEEYNKK
+372 TLEEYNSK

-386 YSFKNIRLRE
+386 YSFKNIRLRD
-396 EKPIPYIPQSKCLA
+396 EKPIPYIPQSKCLV
-410 LGNDREIYN
+410 LGDDREIYN

-426 CLTISMTNIDYDI
+426 FLTISMTNIDFDI
-439 VKEQYIYDEIAVE
+439 VKEQYEYDELAVE

-519 YTEKKMTEE
+519 YIEKKMTEE
-528 EMEEALDKYYKNHR
+528 EMQEALDKYYKNHR

-564 LNIAGLDAIYCDTDS
+564 LKIAGLDTIYCDTDS
-579 VKFIGNHDKEFEAYN
+579 VKFIGNHDREFEAYN
-594 ERLNRECLEKG
+594 DRLNKECEEKG
-605 VINYAEVNGK
+605 IKNYAEVNGK

-645 RLGITV
+645 KLGITV

-682 RTIAQYNSAK
+682 RTIAQYNSAS
-692 VHDITVDDCTFST
+692 VHDITVNGCTFST
-705 ASNLAIVDTTYTL
+705 ASNLAIVDSTYTL
-718 GISDTMLD
+718 GITDTMLD
-726 IIERLQGE
+726 IIERLQGDNNYE

>member
-1 MIIIYYHDKNL
+1 
-12 SPHPSENLNFTS
+12 
-24 QFLILKFYF
+24 
-33 LKFDLI
+33 
-39 QKGGNGIIRIQYRE
+39 
-53 EGSRMYVRC
+53 MYIKC
-62 DCQLKST
+62 DCQLKTT
-69 RCVQYAY
+69 RCIQYAY
-76 MWNEFPFE
+76 KWNEFPFD
-84 ILKKDI
+84 ILNKDI
-90 VKSGKHKMY
+90 VKSSKHKMY

-111 KIPKDNEGHYEAFM
+111 KIPTDDEGHYQAFM

-138 GRRWEELQEFMKNVI
+138 GRRWEELQEFMERVV

-182 KFVDVFAMA
+182 KFTDVFAMA

-229 KGIDDLDYSTV
+229 KGVDDLDYATV
-240 RTPDTPLTEV
+240 RTPDTELTEI
-250 ELGYCFNDVK
+250 EYGYCFNDVK

-289 CRHAMNKNKNN
+289 CRKAMNKNKDN

-318 ECFRGGNTAGDRYL
+318 ECFRGGNTASDRYL
-332 TNLILKNVGSYDLSS
+332 TNLILKIVGSYDLSS
-347 SYPFQMIARYYPLGK
+347 SYPFQMIAREYPLGK
-362 WNYGVIPDIR
+362 WNFGVIPDIK
-372 TLEEYNKK
+372 TLEEYNSK

-386 YSFKNIRLRE
+386 YTFKNIRLRD

-410 LGNDREIYN
+410 LGDNREIYN

-426 CLTISMTNIDYDI
+426 FLTISMTNIDFDI
-439 VKEQYIYDEIAVE
+439 VREQYEYDELAVE

-477 SKLKG
+477 SELKG

-519 YTEKKMTEE
+519 YIEKKMTEE
-528 EMEEALDKYYKNHR
+528 EMQEALDKYYKNHR

-564 LNIAGLDAIYCDTDS
+564 LNIAGLDTIYCDTDS
-579 VKFIGNHDKEFEAYN
+579 VKFIGNHDREFEEYN
-594 ERLNRECLEKG
+594 ERLNKECEEKG
-605 VINYAEVNGK
+605 IRNYTEVNGK

-645 RLGITV
+645 KLGITV

-682 RTIAQYNSAK
+682 RTIAQYNSAD
-692 VHDITVDDCTFST
+692 VHDITVNGCTFST

-718 GISDTMLD
+718 GITDTMLD
-726 IIERLQGE
+726 IIERLQGDNNYE

>member
-1 MIIIYYHDKNL
+1 
-12 SPHPSENLNFTS
+12 
-24 QFLILKFYF
+24 
-33 LKFDLI
+33 
-39 QKGGNGIIRIQYRE
+39 
-53 EGSRMYVRC
+53 MYIRC
-62 DCQLKST
+62 DTQLKST
-69 RCVQYAY
+69 RCIQYAY
-76 MWNEFPFE
+76 YWNEFPFD

-111 KIPKDNEGHYEAFM
+111 KIPTDDEGHYQSFM

-138 GRRWEELQEFMKNVI
+138 GRRWEELQEFMQKVVDG
-153 NAYKLS
+153 YKLS
-159 EEERVVVYVH
+159 ENERVVVYVH

-182 KFVDVFAMA
+182 KFTDVFAMA

-229 KGIDDLDYSTV
+229 KGVDDLDYATV
-240 RTPDTPLTEV
+240 RTPDTPLNEI

-289 CRHAMNKNKNN
+289 CRKAMNKNKNN

-347 SYPFQMIARYYPLGK
+347 SYPFQMIAREYPLGK
-362 WNYGVIPDIR
+362 WNYGVIPDIK
-372 TLEEYNKK
+372 TLEEYNRK

-386 YSFKNIRLRE
+386 YTFKNINLRD

-410 LGNDREIYN
+410 LGDDREIYN

-426 CLTISMTNIDYDI
+426 CLTISMTNIDFDI
-439 VKEQYIYDEIAVE
+439 VREQYEYDELAVE

-519 YTEKKMTEE
+519 YTEKKMSEE
-528 EMEEALDKYYKNHR
+528 EMQEALDKYYKNHR

-564 LNIAGLDAIYCDTDS
+564 LNIAALDTIYCDTDS
-579 VKFIGNHDKEFEAYN
+579 VKYIGDHDKEFEAYN
-594 ERLNRECLEKG
+594 ERLNKECEEKG
-605 VINYAEVNGK
+605 IKNYAEVNGK
-615 RYYMGIFDKEK
+615 RFYMGIFDKEK
-626 GYDEFITLG
+626 GYEEFITLG

-645 RLGITV
+645 KLGITV

-692 VHDITVDDCTFST
+692 IHDITVNGCTFST

-718 GISDTMLD
+718 GITDTMLD
-726 IIERLQGE
+726 IIERYNARYY

>member
-1 MIIIYYHDKNL
+1 
-12 SPHPSENLNFTS
+12 
-24 QFLILKFYF
+24 
-33 LKFDLI
+33 
-39 QKGGNGIIRIQYRE
+39 
-53 EGSRMYVRC
+53 MYIRC
-62 DCQLKST
+62 DTQLKST
-69 RCVQYAY
+69 RCIQYAY
-76 MWNEFPFE
+76 KWNEFPFD
-84 ILKKDI
+84 ILNKDI

-99 QRHPMTFDIETS
+99 QRQPMTFDIETS
-111 KIPKDNEGHYEAFM
+111 KIPTDDEGHYQAFM

-138 GRRWEELQEFMKNVI
+138 GRRWEELQEFMQNVV

-182 KFVDVFAMA
+182 KFTDVFAMA

-229 KGIDDLDYSTV
+229 KGVDDLDYATV
-240 RTPDTPLTEV
+240 RTPDTELTEV
-250 ELGYCFNDVK
+250 EYGYCFNDVK

-289 CRHAMNKNKNN
+289 CRNAMNKNKNN

-318 ECFRGGNTAGDRYL
+318 ECFRGGNTASDRYL
-332 TNLILKNVGSYDLSS
+332 TNLILKIVGSYDLSS
-347 SYPFQMIARYYPLGK
+347 SYPFQMIAREYPLGK
-362 WNYGVIPDIR
+362 WNYGVIPDIK
-372 TLEEYNKK
+372 TLEEYNSK

-386 YSFKNIRLRE
+386 YSFKNIRLRD
-396 EKPIPYIPQSKCLA
+396 EKPIPYIPQSKCLV
-410 LGNDREIYN
+410 LGDDREIYN

-426 CLTISMTNIDYDI
+426 FLTISMTNIDFDI
-439 VKEQYIYDEIAVE
+439 VKEQYEYDELAVE

-519 YTEKKMTEE
+519 YIEKKMTEE
-528 EMEEALDKYYKNHR
+528 EMQEALDKYYKNHR

-564 LNIAGLDAIYCDTDS
+564 LKIAGLDTIYCDTDS
-579 VKFIGNHDKEFEAYN
+579 VKFIGNHDREFEAYN
-594 ERLNRECLEKG
+594 DRLNKECEEKG
-605 VINYAEVNGK
+605 IKNYAEVNGK

-645 RLGITV
+645 KLGITV

-682 RTIAQYNSAK
+682 RTIAQYNSAS
-692 VHDITVDDCTFST
+692 VHDITVNGCTFST
-705 ASNLAIVDTTYTL
+705 ASNLAIVDSTYTL
-718 GISDTMLD
+718 GITDTMLD
-726 IIERLQGE
+726 IIERLQGDNNYE

>member
-1 MIIIYYHDKNL
+1 
-12 SPHPSENLNFTS
+12 
-24 QFLILKFYF
+24 
-33 LKFDLI
+33 
-39 QKGGNGIIRIQYRE
+39 
-53 EGSRMYVRC
+53 MYIRC
-62 DCQLKST
+62 DCQLKNT
-69 RCVQYAY
+69 RCIQYAY
-76 MWNEFPFE
+76 KWNEFPFE

-138 GRRWEELQEFMKNVI
+138 GRRWEELQEFMEKVV

-159 EEERVVVYVH
+159 ESERVVVYVH

-229 KGIDDLDYSTV
+229 KGVDDLDYEIV

-250 ELGYCFNDVK
+250 EYGYCFNDVK

-289 CRHAMNKNKNN
+289 CRNAMNKNKNN

-318 ECFRGGNTAGDRYL
+318 ECFRGGNTASDRYL
-332 TNLILKNVGSYDLSS
+332 TNLILKLVGSYDLSS
-347 SYPFQMIARYYPLGK
+347 SYPFQMIAREYPLGK
-362 WNYGVIPDIR
+362 WNYGVIPDIK
-372 TLEEYNKK
+372 TLEEYNRK

-386 YSFKNIRLRE
+386 YTFKNIRLRD

-410 LGNDREIYN
+410 LGDDREIYN

-426 CLTISMTNIDYDI
+426 LLTISMTNIDYDI
-439 VKEQYIYDEIAVE
+439 VKEQYEYDEIAVE

-477 SKLKG
+477 SELKG

-528 EMEEALDKYYKNHR
+528 EMQEALDKYYKNHR

-564 LNIAGLDAIYCDTDS
+564 LNIAGLDTIYCDTDS

-594 ERLNRECLEKG
+594 DRLNKECEEKG
-605 VINYAEVNGK
+605 IRNYTEFNGK
-615 RYYMGIFDKEK
+615 RFYMGIFDKEK

-635 AKKYAFLQNG
+635 AKKYAFMQNG

-664 KKGGLRRFQRNEV
+664 KKGGLRRFQRNEI

-682 RTIAQYNSAK
+682 RTIAQYNSAE
-692 VHDITVDDCTFST
+692 VHDITVNGCTFST

-718 GISDTMLD
+718 GITDTMLD
-726 IIERLQGE
+726 IIERLQGDIDYE

>member
-1 MIIIYYHDKNL
+1 
-12 SPHPSENLNFTS
+12 
-24 QFLILKFYF
+24 
-33 LKFDLI
+33 
-39 QKGGNGIIRIQYRE
+39 
-53 EGSRMYVRC
+53 MYIRC

-69 RCVQYAY
+69 RCIQYAY
-76 MWNEFPFE
+76 YWNEFPFE

-99 QRHPMTFDIETS
+99 QRKPMTFDIETS
-111 KIPKDNEGHYEAFM
+111 KIPIDEGHYEAFM

-138 GRRWEELQEFMKNVI
+138 GRRWEELQEFMQKVVD
-153 NAYKLS
+153 AYKLS
-159 EEERVVVYVH
+159 EGERVVVYVH

-182 KFVDVFAMA
+182 NFTDVFAMA
-191 SRSILTAKTAH
+191 SRSILTAKTPH

-229 KGIDDLDYSTV
+229 KGVDDLDYATV

-289 CRHAMNKNKNN
+289 CRKAMAKNKNN

-305 RSRLTLLQYKLLR
+305 RSRLSLLQYKLLR

-347 SYPFQMIARYYPLGK
+347 SYPFQMIAREYPLGK
-362 WNYGVIPDIR
+362 WNYGMIR
-372 TLEEYNKK
+372 NIATLEEYNKR

-386 YSFKNIRLRE
+386 YSFKNIRLRD

-410 LGNDREIYN
+410 LGDDREIYN

-426 CLTISMTNIDYDI
+426 FLTISMTNIDFDI
-439 VKEQYIYDEIAVE
+439 VKQQYEYDEIAVE

-510 TEIEYHDGE
+510 SEIEYHDGE

-564 LNIAGLDAIYCDTDS
+564 LNIAGLDTIYCDTDS
-579 VKFIGNHDKEFEAYN
+579 VKYIGDHDKEFESYN

-605 VINYAEVNGK
+605 VINYAEVNGE
-615 RYYMGIFDKEK
+615 RFYMGIFDKER
-626 GYDEFITLG
+626 GYEEFITLG
-635 AKKYAFLQNG
+635 AKKYAFIQRNKEGELK
-645 RLGITV
+645 LGITV

-682 RTIAQYNSAK
+682 RTIAQYNSAE
-692 VHDITVDDCTFST
+692 VHDITVDGCTFST

-726 IIERLQGE
+726 IIERLQGDNDYE

>member
-1 MIIIYYHDKNL
+1 M
-12 SPHPSENLNFTS
+12 
-24 QFLILKFYF
+24 
-33 LKFDLI
+33 
-39 QKGGNGIIRIQYRE
+39 KG
-53 EGSRMYVRC
+53 SKSMYIRC
-62 DCQLKST
+62 DTQLKST
-69 RCVQYAY
+69 RCIQYAY
-76 MWNEFPFE
+76 QWNEFPFD

-111 KIPKDNEGHYEAFM
+111 KIPKDNDGHYEAFM
-125 YIWQVCIEGNVVF
+125 YIWQVCLEGNVVF
-138 GRRWEELQEFMKNVI
+138 GRRWEELQEFMKNVV

-159 EEERVVVYVH
+159 EGERVVVYVH
-169 NLSFEFQFIQDYF
+169 NLSFEFQFIQDF
-182 KFVDVFAMA
+182 FNFTDVFAMA

-229 KGIDDLDYSTV
+229 KGIDDLDYATV
-240 RTPDTPLTEV
+240 RTPDTPLTEI
-250 ELGYCFNDVK
+250 EYGYCFNDVK

-289 CRHAMNKNKNN
+289 CRNAMNKNKNN

-347 SYPFQMIARYYPLGK
+347 SYPFQMIAREYPLGK
-362 WNYGVIPDIR
+362 WNYGVIPDIK
-372 TLEEYNKK
+372 TLEEYNRK

-386 YSFKNIRLRE
+386 YTFKRIRLRD

-410 LGNDREIYN
+410 LGDDREIYN

-426 CLTISMTNIDYDI
+426 FLTISMTNIDFDI
-439 VKEQYIYDEIAVE
+439 VREQYEYDEIAVE

-477 SKLKG
+477 SELKG

-528 EMEEALDKYYKNHR
+528 DMQEALDKYYKNHR

-564 LNIAGLDAIYCDTDS
+564 LNIAGLDTIYCDTDS

-594 ERLNRECLEKG
+594 ERLNKECEEKG
-605 VINYAEVNGK
+605 IRNYTEVNGK

-635 AKKYAFLQNG
+635 AKKYAFIQNG
-645 RLGITV
+645 KLGITV

-664 KKGGLRRFQRNEV
+664 RKGGLRRFQRNEV

-682 RTIAQYNSAK
+682 RTIAQYNTAK
-692 VHDITVDDCTFST
+692 VHDITVNGCTFST

-718 GISDTMLD
+718 GITDTMLD
-726 IIERLQGE
+726 IIERLQGDNDYE

>member
-1 MIIIYYHDKNL
+1 
-12 SPHPSENLNFTS
+12 
-24 QFLILKFYF
+24 
-33 LKFDLI
+33 
-39 QKGGNGIIRIQYRE
+39 
-53 EGSRMYVRC
+53 MYVRC

-69 RCVQYAY
+69 RCIQYAY

-138 GRRWEELQEFMKNVI
+138 GRRWEELQEFMEKVV

-169 NLSFEFQFIQDYF
+169 NLSFEFQFIQDF
-182 KFVDVFAMA
+182 FNFTDVFAMA

-271 EDNIAT
+271 EDNIAA

-289 CRHAMNKNKNN
+289 CRHAMNRNKNN

-305 RSRLTLLQYKLLR
+305 RSKLTLLQYKLLR

-332 TNLILKNVGSYDLSS
+332 TNLILKKVGSYDLSS
-347 SYPFQMIARYYPLGK
+347 SYPFQMIAREYPIGK
-362 WNYGVIPDIR
+362 WNYGIITNIR
-372 TLEEYNKK
+372 TLEEYNRK

-386 YSFKNIRLRE
+386 YSFKNIRLRD

-426 CLTISMTNIDYDI
+426 CLTISMTNIDFDI
-439 VKEQYIYDEIAVE
+439 VKEQYVYDEIAVE

-519 YTEKKMTEE
+519 YTEKKMNEE
-528 EMEEALDKYYKNHR
+528 EMQEALDKYYKNHR

-564 LNIAGLDAIYCDTDS
+564 LNIAGLDTIYCDTDS
-579 VKFIGNHDKEFEAYN
+579 VKYIGNHDKEFEEYN
-594 ERLNRECLEKG
+594 IRLNNECEEKG
-605 VINYAEVNGK
+605 IRNYAEVNGK
-615 RYYMGIFDKEK
+615 RYYMGIFDKEH

-664 KKGGLRRFQRNEV
+664 RKGGLRRFQRNEV
-677 FYNSG
+677 FYDSG
-682 RTIAQYNSAK
+682 RTIAQYNSAEI
-692 VHDITVDDCTFST
+692 HDITVNGCTFST

-726 IIERLQGE
+726 IIERLQGD

>member
-1 MIIIYYHDKNL
+1 MY
-12 SPHPSENLNFTS
+12 
-24 QFLILKFYF
+24 
-33 LKFDLI
+33 
-39 QKGGNGIIRIQYRE
+39 IR
-53 EGSRMYVRC
+53 C
-62 DCQLKST
+62 NTQLKST
-69 RCVQYAY
+69 RCIQYAY
-76 MWNEFPFE
+76 YWNEFPFE

-111 KIPKDNEGHYEAFM
+111 KIPTDDEGHYQAFM
-125 YIWQVCIEGNVVF
+125 YIWQICIEGNVVF
-138 GRRWEELQEFMKNVI
+138 GRRWEELQEFMERVV

-159 EEERVVVYVH
+159 EGERVVVYVH

-191 SRSILTAKTAH
+191 SRSILSAKTAH

-229 KGIDDLDYSTV
+229 KGVDDLDYATV

-250 ELGYCFNDVK
+250 EYGYCFNDVK

-289 CRHAMNKNKNN
+289 CRKAMNKNKNN

-332 TNLILKNVGSYDLSS
+332 TNLILKKVGSYDLSS
-347 SYPFQMIARYYPLGK
+347 SYPFQMIAREYPLGK
-362 WNYGVIPDIR
+362 WNYGVIPDIN

-386 YSFKNIRLRE
+386 YTFKNIQLRD

-410 LGNDREIYN
+410 LGDDREIYN

-426 CLTISMTNIDYDI
+426 CLTISMTNIDFDI
-439 VKEQYIYDEIAVE
+439 VKEQYVYDEIAVE

-519 YTEKKMTEE
+519 YTEKKMSEE
-528 EMEEALDKYYKNHR
+528 EMQEALDKYYKNHR

-564 LNIAGLDAIYCDTDS
+564 LNIAGLDTIYCDTDS
-579 VKFIGNHDKEFEAYN
+579 VKYIGDHDMEFEEYN
-594 ERLNRECLEKG
+594 RRLNKECEEKG
-605 VINYAEVNGK
+605 IRNYVEVNGK
-615 RYYMGIFDKEK
+615 IYYMGIFDKEN

-635 AKKYAFLQNG
+635 AKKYAYSQNG
-645 RLGITV
+645 KLGITV

-664 KKGGLRRFQRNEV
+664 RKGGLRRFQKNEV

-682 RTIAQYNSAK
+682 RTIAQYNAAE
-692 VHDITVDDCTFST
+692 VHDITVNGCTFST

-718 GISDTMLD
+718 GITDTMLD
-726 IIERLQGE
+726 IIERLQGDNDYE

>member
-1 MIIIYYHDKNL
+1 
-12 SPHPSENLNFTS
+12 
-24 QFLILKFYF
+24 
-33 LKFDLI
+33 
-39 QKGGNGIIRIQYRE
+39 
-53 EGSRMYVRC
+53 MYIRC
-62 DCQLKST
+62 DTQLKST
-69 RCVQYAY
+69 RCIQYAY
-76 MWNEFPFE
+76 QWNEFPFS

-111 KIPKDNEGHYEAFM
+111 KIPTDDEGHYQAFM
-125 YIWQVCIEGNVVF
+125 YIWQICIEGNVVF
-138 GRRWEELQEFMKNVI
+138 GRRWEELQEFMKNVV

-159 EEERVVVYVH
+159 EGERVVVYVH

-229 KGIDDLDYSTV
+229 KGVDDLDYATV

-250 ELGYCFNDVK
+250 EYGYCFNDVK

-289 CRHAMNKNKNN
+289 CRNAMNKNKNN

-318 ECFRGGNTAGDRYL
+318 ECFRGGNTASDRYL
-332 TNLILKNVGSYDLSS
+332 TNLILKIVGSYDLSS
-347 SYPFQMIARYYPLGK
+347 SYPFQMIAREYPLGK
-362 WNYGVIPDIR
+362 WNYGVIPDIK
-372 TLEEYNKK
+372 TLEEYNSR

-386 YSFKNIRLRE
+386 YTFKKIRLRD

-410 LGNDREIYN
+410 LGDDREIYN

-426 CLTISMTNIDYDI
+426 FLTISMTNIDFDI
-439 VKEQYIYDEIAVE
+439 VKEQYEYDEIAVE

-477 SKLKG
+477 SELKG

-528 EMEEALDKYYKNHR
+528 EMQEALDKYYKNHR

-564 LNIAGLDAIYCDTDS
+564 LNIAGLDTIYCDTDS
-579 VKFIGNHDKEFEAYN
+579 VKFIGNHDREFEAYN
-594 ERLNRECLEKG
+594 ERLNKECEEKG
-605 VINYAEVNGK
+605 IRNYTEVNGK
-615 RYYMGIFDKEK
+615 RFYMGIFDKEK

-645 RLGITV
+645 KLGITV

-682 RTIAQYNSAK
+682 RTIAQYNSSE
-692 VHDITVDDCTFST
+692 VHDITVNGCTFST

-718 GISDTMLD
+718 GITDTMLD
-726 IIERLQGE
+726 IIERLQGDNYYE

>member
-1 MIIIYYHDKNL
+1 
-12 SPHPSENLNFTS
+12 
-24 QFLILKFYF
+24 
-33 LKFDLI
+33 
-39 QKGGNGIIRIQYRE
+39 
-53 EGSRMYVRC
+53 MYIRC
-62 DCQLKST
+62 DTQLKST
-69 RCVQYAY
+69 RCIQYAY
-76 MWNEFPFE
+76 NWNEFPFD

-111 KIPKDNEGHYEAFM
+111 KIPTDDEGHYQAFM

-138 GRRWEELQEFMKNVI
+138 GRRWEELQEFMQKVV

-159 EEERVVVYVH
+159 EGERVVVYVH
-169 NLSFEFQFIQDYF
+169 NLSFEFQFIQDF
-182 KFVDVFAMA
+182 FNFTDVFAMA

-229 KGIDDLDYSTV
+229 KGVDDLDYATV

-250 ELGYCFNDVK
+250 EYGYCFNDVK

-289 CRHAMNKNKNN
+289 CRNAMNKNKNN

-318 ECFRGGNTAGDRYL
+318 ECFRGGNTASDRYL
-332 TNLILKNVGSYDLSS
+332 TNLILKIVGSYDLSS
-347 SYPFQMIARYYPLGK
+347 SYPFQMIAREYPLGK
-362 WNYGVIPDIR
+362 WNYGVIPDIK
-372 TLEEYNKK
+372 TLEEYNRK

-386 YSFKNIRLRE
+386 YTFKNIHLRD

-410 LGNDREIYN
+410 LGDDREIYN

-426 CLTISMTNIDYDI
+426 FLTISMTNIDFDI
-439 VKEQYIYDEIAVE
+439 VKEQYDYDELAVE

-528 EMEEALDKYYKNHR
+528 EMQEALDKYYKNHR

-564 LNIAGLDAIYCDTDS
+564 LNIAGLDTIYCDTDS
-579 VKFIGNHDKEFEAYN
+579 VKFIGNHDKEFEEYN
-594 ERLNRECLEKG
+594 ERLNKECEEKG
-605 VINYAEVNGK
+605 IRNYTEVNGK
-615 RYYMGIFDKEK
+615 RFYMGIFDKEK

-645 RLGITV
+645 KLGITV
-651 SGLSKKKGAEELE
+651 SGLSKKKGAEELA

-682 RTIAQYNSAK
+682 RTIAQYNSAE
-692 VHDITVDDCTFST
+692 VHDITVDGCTFST

-718 GISDTMLD
+718 GITDTMLD
-726 IIERLQGE
+726 IIERLQGDDEYE

>member
-1 MIIIYYHDKNL
+1 M
-12 SPHPSENLNFTS
+12 
-24 QFLILKFYF
+24 F
-33 LKFDLI
+33 LKR
-39 QKGGNGIIRIQYRE
+39 GNGIIRIQERK
-53 EGSRMYVRC
+53 EGRKMYIRC

-69 RCVQYAY
+69 RCIQYAY
-76 MWNEFPFE
+76 RYDEFPFD

-90 VKSGKHKMY
+90 VKSGKRKMY

-111 KIPKDNEGHYEAFM
+111 KIPKDNDGHYEAFM

-138 GRRWEELQEFMKNVI
+138 GRRWEELQEFMEKVV

-159 EEERVVVYVH
+159 KEERVVVYVH

-182 KFVDVFAMA
+182 NFTDVFAMA
-191 SRSILTAKTAH
+191 SRSILTARTDH

-209 KLSNMSLAKF
+209 KLSNMSLEKF

-271 EDNIAT
+271 DDNIAT

-305 RSRLTLLQYKLLR
+305 RSKLTLLQYKLLR

-332 TNLILKNVGSYDLSS
+332 TNLILKNVGSYDISS
-347 SYPFQMIARYYPLGK
+347 SYPFQMISRDFPLGK
-362 WNYGVIPDIR
+362 WNYGIIPDIR
-372 TLEEYNKK
+372 ILDEYNRK

-386 YSFKNIRLRE
+386 YTFKNIRLRE
-396 EKPIPYIPQSKCLA
+396 EKPIPYIPQSKCLV
-410 LGNDREIYN
+410 LGDDREIYN

-426 CLTISMTNIDYDI
+426 FLTISMTNIDFDI
-439 VKEQYIYDEIAVE
+439 VKEQYDYDEIAVE

-510 TEIEYHDGE
+510 TEIVYHDGE

-528 EMEEALDKYYKNHR
+528 EMQEALDKYYKNHR

-564 LNIAGLDAIYCDTDS
+564 LNIAGLDTIYCDTDS
-579 VKFIGNHDKEFEAYN
+579 VKYIGDHDREFEEYN
-594 ERLNRECLEKG
+594 IRLNKECEEKG
-605 VINYAEVNGK
+605 IKNYAEVNGK
-615 RYYMGIFDKEK
+615 RYYMGIFDKEH

-664 KKGGLRRFQRNEV
+664 KKGGLKRFQRNEV

-682 RTIAQYNSAK
+682 RTIAQYNSA
-692 VHDITVDDCTFST
+692 VIHDITVNGCTFST

-726 IIERLQGE
+726 IIERLQGD

>member
-1 MIIIYYHDKNL
+1 
-12 SPHPSENLNFTS
+12 
-24 QFLILKFYF
+24 
-33 LKFDLI
+33 
-39 QKGGNGIIRIQYRE
+39 
-53 EGSRMYVRC
+53 MYIKC

-69 RCVQYAY
+69 RCIQYAY
-76 MWNEFPFE
+76 QWNEFPFE
-84 ILKKDI
+84 ILNKDI
-90 VKSGKHKMY
+90 VKSGKHKIY

-111 KIPKDNEGHYEAFM
+111 KIPTDDEGHYQAFM

-138 GRRWEELQEFMKNVI
+138 GRRWEELQEFMQKVV

-182 KFVDVFAMA
+182 NFTDVFAMA

-229 KGIDDLDYSTV
+229 KGVDDLDYATV
-240 RTPDTPLTEV
+240 RTPDTPLTEI
-250 ELGYCFNDVK
+250 EYGYCFNDVK

-289 CRHAMNKNKNN
+289 CRNAMNKNKNN

-318 ECFRGGNTAGDRYL
+318 ECFRGGNTASDRYL
-332 TNLILKNVGSYDLSS
+332 TNLILKIVGSYDLSS
-347 SYPFQMIARYYPLGK
+347 SYPFQMIAREYPLGK
-362 WNYGVIPDIR
+362 WNYGVIPDIK
-372 TLEEYNKK
+372 TLEEYNRK

-386 YSFKNIRLRE
+386 YTFKNIRLRD
-396 EKPIPYIPQSKCLA
+396 EKPIPYIPQSKCLS
-410 LGNDREIYN
+410 LGDDREIYN

-426 CLTISMTNIDYDI
+426 FLTISMTNIDFDI
-439 VKEQYIYDEIAVE
+439 VKEQYEYDELAVE

-477 SKLKG
+477 SELKG

-528 EMEEALDKYYKNHR
+528 EMQEALDKYYKNHR

-564 LNIAGLDAIYCDTDS
+564 LNIAGLDTIYCDTDS

-594 ERLNRECLEKG
+594 ERLNKECEEKG
-605 VINYAEVNGK
+605 IRNYTEVNGK

-645 RLGITV
+645 KLGITV

-682 RTIAQYNSAK
+682 RTIAQYNSAE
-692 VHDITVDDCTFST
+692 VHDITVNGCTFST

-718 GISDTMLD
+718 GITDTMLD
-726 IIERLQGE
+726 IIIRLQGDNDYE

>member
-1 MIIIYYHDKNL
+1 
-12 SPHPSENLNFTS
+12 
-24 QFLILKFYF
+24 
-33 LKFDLI
+33 
-39 QKGGNGIIRIQYRE
+39 
-53 EGSRMYVRC
+53 MYIKC
-62 DCQLKST
+62 DCQLKSS
-69 RCVQYAY
+69 RCIQYAY
-76 MWNEFPFE
+76 QWNEFPFD

-111 KIPKDNEGHYEAFM
+111 KIPTDDEGHYQAFM

-138 GRRWEELQEFMKNVI
+138 GRRWEELQDFMQKVV

-159 EEERVVVYVH
+159 EGERLVVYVH

-182 KFVDVFAMA
+182 NFTDVFAMA

-229 KGIDDLDYSTV
+229 KGVDDLDYATV
-240 RTPDTPLTEV
+240 RTPDTPLTEI
-250 ELGYCFNDVK
+250 EYGYCFNDVK

-289 CRHAMNKNKNN
+289 CRNAMNKNKNN

-318 ECFRGGNTAGDRYL
+318 ECFRGGNTASDRYL
-332 TNLILKNVGSYDLSS
+332 TNLILKIVGSYDLSS
-347 SYPFQMIARYYPLGK
+347 SYPFQMIAREYPLGK
-362 WNYGVIPDIR
+362 LNYGIIPDIK
-372 TLEEYNKK
+372 TLEEYNRK

-386 YSFKNIRLRE
+386 YTFKNIRLRD

-410 LGNDREIYN
+410 LGDDREIYN

-426 CLTISMTNIDYDI
+426 FLTISMTNIDFDI
-439 VKEQYIYDEIAVE
+439 VKEQYEYDELAVE

-510 TEIEYHDGE
+510 NEIEYHDGE

-528 EMEEALDKYYKNHR
+528 EMQEALDKYYKNHR

-564 LNIAGLDAIYCDTDS
+564 LNIAGLDTIYCDTDS
-579 VKFIGNHDKEFEAYN
+579 VKFIGNHDREFEEYN
-594 ERLNRECLEKG
+594 ERLNKECEEKG
-605 VINYAEVNGK
+605 IRNYTEVNGK
-615 RYYMGIFDKEK
+615 RFYMGIFDKEK

-645 RLGITV
+645 KLGITV
-651 SGLSKKKGAEELE
+651 SGLSKKQGAEELE

-682 RTIAQYNSAK
+682 RTIAQYNSAD
-692 VHDITVDDCTFST
+692 VHDITVNGCTFST

-718 GISDTMLD
+718 GITDTMLD
-726 IIERLQGE
+726 IIERLQGDIDYE

>member
-1 MIIIYYHDKNL
+1 
-12 SPHPSENLNFTS
+12 
-24 QFLILKFYF
+24 
-33 LKFDLI
+33 
-39 QKGGNGIIRIQYRE
+39 
-53 EGSRMYVRC
+53 MYIRC
-62 DCQLKST
+62 DTQLKST
-69 RCVQYAY
+69 RCIQYAY
-76 MWNEFPFE
+76 YWNEFPFE
-84 ILKKDI
+84 LLKKDI

-111 KIPKDNEGHYEAFM
+111 KIPTDDEGHYQAFM
-125 YIWQVCIEGNVVF
+125 YIWQICIEGNVVF
-138 GRRWEELQEFMKNVI
+138 GRRWEELQEFMEKVV

-182 KFVDVFAMA
+182 KFTDVFAMA

-229 KGIDDLDYSTV
+229 KGVDDLDYATV

-289 CRHAMNKNKNN
+289 CRKAMNKNKNN

-347 SYPFQMIARYYPLGK
+347 SYPFQMIAREYPLGK
-362 WNYGVIPDIR
+362 WNYGVIPDIK

-386 YSFKNIRLRE
+386 YTFKNIRLRD

-426 CLTISMTNIDYDI
+426 CLTISMTNIDFDI
-439 VKEQYIYDEIAVE
+439 VKEQYVYDEIAVE
-452 EFHYSR
+452 EFHYTR

-519 YTEKKMTEE
+519 YTEKKMSEE
-528 EMEEALDKYYKNHR
+528 EMEEAIDKYYKNHR

-564 LNIAGLDAIYCDTDS
+564 LNIAGLDTIYCDTDS
-579 VKFIGNHDKEFEAYN
+579 VKYIGDHDKEFEAYN
-594 ERLNRECLEKG
+594 ERLNNECEEKG
-605 VINYAEVNGK
+605 IKNYAEVNGK
-615 RYYMGIFDKEK
+615 RFYMGIFDKEK

-645 RLGITV
+645 KLGITV
-651 SGLSKKKGAEELE
+651 SGLSKKKGAKELE

-682 RTIAQYNSAK
+682 RTIAQYNAAK
-692 VHDITVDDCTFST
+692 VHDITVNGCTFST

-718 GISDTMLD
+718 GITDTMLD
-726 IIERLQGE
+726 IIERLQGD

>member
-1 MIIIYYHDKNL
+1 
-12 SPHPSENLNFTS
+12 
-24 QFLILKFYF
+24 
-33 LKFDLI
+33 
-39 QKGGNGIIRIQYRE
+39 
-53 EGSRMYVRC
+53 MYIKC

-69 RCVQYAY
+69 RCIQYAY
-76 MWNEFPFE
+76 QWNEFPFE

-111 KIPKDNEGHYEAFM
+111 KIPTDDEGHYQAFM
-125 YIWQVCIEGNVVF
+125 YIWQICLEGNVIF
-138 GRRWEELQEFMKNVI
+138 GRRWEELQEFMQKVV

-159 EEERVVVYVH
+159 EGERVVVYVH

-182 KFVDVFAMA
+182 KFIDVFAMA

-219 IENTPNTLHY
+219 IKNTPNTLHY
-229 KGIDDLDYSTV
+229 KGVDDLDYATV
-240 RTPDTPLTEV
+240 RTPDTELTEV
-250 ELGYCFNDVK
+250 EYGYCFNDVK

-289 CRHAMNKNKNN
+289 CRNAMNKNKNN

-318 ECFRGGNTAGDRYL
+318 ECFRGGNTASDRYL
-332 TNLILKNVGSYDLSS
+332 TNLILKIVGSYDLSS
-347 SYPFQMIARYYPLGK
+347 SYPFQMIAREYPLGK
-362 WNYGVIPDIR
+362 WNYGIIPDIM
-372 TLEEYNKK
+372 TLEEYNSK

-386 YSFKNIRLRE
+386 YTFKNIRLRD

-410 LGNDREIYN
+410 LGDDREIYN

-426 CLTISMTNIDYDI
+426 FLTISMTNIDYDI
-439 VKEQYIYDEIAVE
+439 VKEQYIYDDLAVE

-458 KGLLP
+458 KGVLP

-477 SKLKG
+477 SELKG

-564 LNIAGLDAIYCDTDS
+564 LNIAGLDTIYCDTDS
-579 VKFIGNHDKEFEAYN
+579 VKFIGNHDREFEAYN
-594 ERLNRECLEKG
+594 ERLNKECEEKG
-605 VINYAEVNGK
+605 IRNYTEVNGK

-626 GYDEFITLG
+626 DMT
-635 AKKYAFLQNG
+635 
-645 RLGITV
+645 
-651 SGLSKKKGAEELE
+651 SS
-664 KKGGLRRFQRNEV
+664 
-677 FYNSG
+677 
-682 RTIAQYNSAK
+682 
-692 VHDITVDDCTFST
+692 
-705 ASNLAIVDTTYTL
+705 
-718 GISDTMLD
+718 
-726 IIERLQGE
+726 

>member
-1 MIIIYYHDKNL
+1 
-12 SPHPSENLNFTS
+12 
-24 QFLILKFYF
+24 
-33 LKFDLI
+33 
-39 QKGGNGIIRIQYRE
+39 
-53 EGSRMYVRC
+53 MYVRC

-69 RCVQYAY
+69 RCIQYGY
-76 MWNEFPFE
+76 MWNEFPFD

-90 VKSGKHKMY
+90 VKSGKRKMY
-99 QRHPMTFDIETS
+99 QRKPMTFDIETS
-111 KIPKDNEGHYEAFM
+111 KIPKDNEGHYEAYM

-138 GRRWEELQEFMKNVI
+138 GRRWEELQEFMKKVVD
-153 NAYKLS
+153 AYKLS
-159 EEERVVVYVH
+159 EGERVVVYVH

-182 KFVDVFAMA
+182 NFTDVFAMA
-191 SRSILTAKTAH
+191 SRSILTARTDH

-240 RTPDTPLTEV
+240 RTAATTLTEV

-305 RSRLTLLQYKLLR
+305 RSRLSLLQYKLLR
-318 ECFRGGNTAGDRYL
+318 ECFRGGNTASDRYL
-332 TNLILKNVGSYDLSS
+332 TNIILKKVGSNDLSS
-347 SYPFQMIARYYPLGK
+347 SYPFQMIAREYPLGK

-386 YSFKNIRLRE
+386 YTFKNIRLRD
-396 EKPIPYIPQSKCLA
+396 EKPIPYIPQSKCIA

-426 CLTISMTNIDYDI
+426 VLTISMTNIDFDI
-439 VKEQYIYDEIAVE
+439 VKEQYEYAEIAVE

-463 KELRDTIMYYFEKK
+463 KELRDTIMNYFEKK

-482 DEEHYYEYMKSK
+482 DEEHHYEYMKSK

-510 TEIEYHDGE
+510 TQIEYHDGE

-528 EMEEALDKYYKNHR
+528 EMQEALDKYYKNHR

-564 LNIAGLDAIYCDTDS
+564 LNIAGLDCIYCDTDS
-579 VKFIGNHDKEFEAYN
+579 VKYIGNHDREFEEYN
-594 ERLNRECLEKG
+594 RKLNKECEEKG
-605 VINYAEVNGK
+605 IKNYTEVNGK
-615 RYYMGIFDKEK
+615 RFYMGIFDKEK

-635 AKKYAFLQNG
+635 AKKYAYIQKG
-645 RLGITV
+645 HLGITV
-651 SGLSKKKGAEELE
+651 SGLSKKKGAKELE
-664 KKGGLRRFQRNEV
+664 RKGGLRRFQRNEV
-677 FYNSG
+677 FYDSG
-682 RTIAQYNSAK
+682 RTIAQYNSAS
-692 VHDITVDDCTFST
+692 VHDITVNGCTFST

-726 IIERLQGE
+726 IIERLQGDQEDEKENQ

>member
-1 MIIIYYHDKNL
+1 
-12 SPHPSENLNFTS
+12 
-24 QFLILKFYF
+24 
-33 LKFDLI
+33 
-39 QKGGNGIIRIQYRE
+39 
-53 EGSRMYVRC
+53 MYIRC
-62 DCQLKST
+62 DTQLKST
-69 RCVQYAY
+69 RCIQYAY
-76 MWNEFPFE
+76 QWNEFPFD

-111 KIPKDNEGHYEAFM
+111 KIPTDDEGHYQAFM
-125 YIWQVCIEGNVVF
+125 YIWQICIEGNVVF
-138 GRRWEELQEFMKNVI
+138 GRRWEELQEFMKNVV

-159 EEERVVVYVH
+159 EGERVVVYVH

-182 KFVDVFAMA
+182 NFTDVFAMA

-229 KGIDDLDYSTV
+229 KGVDDLDYATV

-250 ELGYCFNDVK
+250 EYGYCFNDVK

-289 CRHAMNKNKNN
+289 CRNAMNKNKNN

-318 ECFRGGNTAGDRYL
+318 ECFRGGNTASDRYL
-332 TNLILKNVGSYDLSS
+332 TNLILKIVGSYDLSS
-347 SYPFQMIARYYPLGK
+347 SYPFQMIAREYPLGK
-362 WNYGVIPDIR
+362 WNYGVIPDIK
-372 TLEEYNKK
+372 TLEEYNSK

-386 YSFKNIRLRE
+386 YTFKNIHLRD
-396 EKPIPYIPQSKCLA
+396 EKPIPYIPQSKCLL
-410 LGNDREIYN
+410 LGDDREIYN

-426 CLTISMTNIDYDI
+426 FLTISMTNIDFDI
-439 VKEQYIYDEIAVE
+439 VKEQYEYDELAVE

-463 KELRDTIMYYFEKK
+463 KELRETIMYYFEKK
-477 SKLKG
+477 SELKG

-528 EMEEALDKYYKNHR
+528 EMQEALDKYYKNHR

-550 VFVTAYARRELEDG
+550 VFVTAYARKELEDG
-564 LNIAGLDAIYCDTDS
+564 LNIAGLDTIYCDTDS
-579 VKFIGNHDKEFEAYN
+579 VKFIGNHDREFEAYN
-594 ERLNRECLEKG
+594 ERLNKECEEKG
-605 VINYAEVNGK
+605 IRNYTEVNGK
-615 RYYMGIFDKEK
+615 RFYMGIFDNEK

-635 AKKYAFLQNG
+635 AKKYAFLQQG
-645 RLGITV
+645 KLGITV

-664 KKGGLRRFQRNEV
+664 RKGGLRRFQRNEV

-682 RTIAQYNSAK
+682 RTIAQYNSEK
-692 VHDITVDDCTFST
+692 VHDITVNGCTFST

-718 GISDTMLD
+718 GITDTMLD
-726 IIERLQGE
+726 IIERLQGDNDYE